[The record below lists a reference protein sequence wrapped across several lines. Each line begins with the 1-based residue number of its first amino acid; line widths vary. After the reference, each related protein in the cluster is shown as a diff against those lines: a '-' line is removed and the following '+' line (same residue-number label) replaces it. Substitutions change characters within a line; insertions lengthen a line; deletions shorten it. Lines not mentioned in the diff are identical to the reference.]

1 MRDLLGRIARA
12 EGALGAACLAGLLAC
27 CLILIAA
34 LTLEDSQT
42 DRRSEVGEIRALV
55 ASGHEL
61 GRMIAAAGQHDQ
73 PAARRAAGRQAV
85 AA

>member
-27 CLILIAA
+27 GLILIAA
-34 LTLEDSQT
+34 LTREDSQT

-55 ASGHEL
+55 ASG
-61 GRMIAAAGQHDQ
+61 
-73 PAARRAAGRQAV
+73 RAAERQAV

>member
-27 CLILIAA
+27 GLILIAA

-42 DRRSEVGEIRALV
+42 DRRSEVGEIRAWV
-55 ASGHEL
+55 ASG
-61 GRMIAAAGQHDQ
+61 
-73 PAARRAAGRQAV
+73 RAAERQAV